1 MTKNEFV
8 KELEICGKKIKLGLD
23 DYGQSYFIEWEEN
36 GKTEE
41 IGLGTYNF
49 HYMESIYH
57 MFDPRYK
64 ELSRKELFGEDLTEE
79 ESKELKEYHEKFE
92 KIYLTD

>member
-23 DYGQSYFIEWEEN
+23 DYSQSYFIEWEED
-36 GKTEE
+36 GETKE

>member
-1 MTKNEFV
+1 MTTEEFV
-8 KELEICGKKIKLGLD
+8 RELEICGKKVKIGMD
-23 DYGQSYFIEWEEN
+23 DYGQCYFVEWEE
-36 GKTEE
+36 GGEVQE

-49 HYMESIYH
+49 HYLESIYH
-57 MFDPRYK
+57 MFDPKYK

-79 ESKELKEYHEKFE
+79 ESKELKEYRKKFE